1 MVEVHLNGRKNS
13 KSQHWWEWL
22 VRYILNGVGKDLQT
36 DVTTPNDMRTD
47 PTLLRYSSAI
57 TEQRKCHGTDG
68 RWLKSFTAFKLLG
81 ETRTTCTNVE
91 QAVQTDA
98 TCSTQHCCDL
108 LADNITRRLT
118 SRIYGTE
125 L

>member
-1 MVEVHLNGRKNS
+1 MVL
-13 KSQHWWEWL
+13 
-22 VRYILNGVGKDLQT
+22 YILNGVGNDLQT
-36 DVTTPNDMRTD
+36 DVTTSNDMRTD
-47 PTLLRYSSAI
+47 PTLLRYSSAT

-68 RWLKSFTAFKLLG
+68 FWLKSFTALKFLG
-81 ETRTTCTNVE
+81 ETPTCTNVE

-98 TCSTQHCCDL
+98 TCSIQHCCDL